1 MERFIRSLGRCCI
14 LTIILSWFIGPAQG
28 APSAEVQK
36 GLAWLETQVQT
47 NGSLANES
55 ASLATPLQ
63 SRTEA
68 LFSLKLLT
76 TIPASLADAVSA
88 DTEDN
93 TEYLA
98 RRAVAMSMT
107 GQNADAVIAQ
117 LAARQNAD
125 GGFPGI
131 PDHESAPL
139 DTALALLAFKSTG
152 YKASTVITSALGF
165 LNTSASADGGFGLSA
180 TNGSSL
186 YVTSYVLQAL
196 QAYSQSYALSQ
207 PVAHVKQWLLSMQQS
222 GTYADTLDNAAAI
235 LALAEITADAG
246 SYSGAVS
253 ALTSGQQADGSWNSD
268 PFLTAL
274 ALRALFKASQGPAV
288 PTAGQ
293 IAGTVIDAALQTGL
307 GDAQI
312 QLLEAP
318 SLTTVSSQDGKF
330 VLDNL
335 APGTYTAQ
343 ISKAG
348 YGMVNIGNVAVTT
361 GGLLQSGHHC
371 IIAGR
376 QHGHAQRAD
385 QRRHRRGC

>member
-1 MERFIRSLGRCCI
+1 
-14 LTIILSWFIGPAQG
+14 
-28 APSAEVQK
+28 VQ
-36 GLAWLETQVQT
+36 AD
-47 NGSLANES
+47 GSLANEP
-55 ASLATPLQ
+55 ASLATPQ
-63 SRTEA
+63 QNRTEA
-68 LFSLKLLT
+68 LFALKLLAT
-76 TIPASLADAVSA
+76 VPASLADTISA

-125 GGFPGI
+125 GGFAGL
-131 PDHESAPL
+131 PDHESSSL
-139 DTALALLAFKSTG
+139 DTALALLAFKAAG

-165 LNTSASADGGFGLSA
+165 LNHAINTDGGFGLSA
-180 TNGSSL
+180 LNGSNL

-207 PVAHVKQWLLSMQQS
+207 PIMHAKQWLLSMQQS
-222 GTYADTLDNAAAI
+222 GAYADTLDNAEAI
-235 LALAEITADAG
+235 LTLAEITADAG

-253 ALTSGQQADGSWNSD
+253 ALTSGQQADGSWSND

-288 PTAGQ
+288 TTTGQ
-293 IAGTVIDAALQTGL
+293 IAGTVIDAALQSGL
-307 GDAQI
+307 GDVKI

-318 SLTTVSSQDGKF
+318 SLTAVSSQDGKF
-330 VLDNL
+330 VLDNV
-335 APGTYTAQ
+335 APGTYTVQ

-348 YGMVNIGNVAVTT
+348 YGMVNVGNVTVTT
-361 GGLLQSGHHC
+361 GSLYNLGAIALSPAANTATLSGR
-371 IIAGR
+371 ISNG
-376 QHGHAQRAD
+376 AD
-385 QRRHRRGC
+385 GPV